1 MSDLLYGAESSRGL
15 AKKYQ
20 RSPSARPN
28 INSRGN
34 FRARGQVGLIALAG
48 LFGLAFC
55 AACASLFS
63 GNSRF
68 FATEP
73 IAIEASENG
82 LPVVKR
88 SHKGDRLPVSVADS
102 RTHPADPQEG
112 FGAPVLGDP
121 PNARITIRDGN
132 GRLLFELDPLR
143 RTTVISK
150 TQGS

>member
-1 MSDLLYGAESSRGL
+1 MSDLLYGAESSRRL
-15 AKKYQ
+15 AKKYL

-34 FRARGQVGLIALAG
+34 FRPRGQGGLIALLR
-48 LFGLAFC
+48 LFGLTLC
-55 AACASLFS
+55 AACASLYL
-63 GNSRF
+63 GNSHF

-73 IAIEASENG
+73 IAIEASENA
-82 LPVVKR
+82 LLVVKR
-88 SHKGDRLPVSVADS
+88 SHKGDRLPMGMADS
-102 RTHPADPQEG
+102 RTRAGDPQEG
-112 FGAPVLGDP
+112 FATPVLGDP
-121 PNARITIRDGN
+121 PNARITIRDGS